1 MSILITIFTTWSGV
15 SLVSSNLFPTKM
27 SCDMHDIYKLFRCF
41 IDIALGEESIPAKS
55 SKPASSNQEI
65 PTTPSYP
72 DWSNSMQAYYGAG
85 ATPPPFFASTV
96 ASPSPHPYLWGSQHP
111 LIPPYGTPVPYPAL
125 YTAAGVYAHP
135 NMALTP
141 NTAQANTEL
150 EGKVPDGKDRASAK
164 KAKGTSGGKAVESG
178 KAISD
183 SGNDC
188 ASQSAESGTDGS
200 SDASD
205 ENNNQQ
211 EYAANK
217 KRSFNQMLADAN
229 AQSNS
234 AEANIQT
241 SVPGKP
247 VVSTPATN
255 LNIGMDLW
263 NASPAAAGATKMT
276 LNPSGA
282 SSGAVPAGMSEQWT
296 QDERELKRQKRKQ
309 SNRESARRSRLRKQA
324 ECEELQARVDNLNND
339 NRNLRDELQSL
350 SEDCNKLKSENDS
363 IKEELT
369 RLYGPEAVA
378 NLEQTNPVSDPK
390 SHGGEGNS

>member
-1 MSILITIFTTWSGV
+1 MGT
-15 SLVSSNLFPTKM
+15 
-27 SCDMHDIYKLFRCF
+27 R
-41 IDIALGEESIPAKS
+41 EESTPAKP

-65 PTTPSYP
+65 PATPSYP
-72 DWSNSMQAYYGAG
+72 DWSNSVQAYYGAG
-85 ATPPPFFASTV
+85 ATPPPFYASTV
-96 ASPSPHPYLWGSQHP
+96 ASPTPHPYIWGSQHP

-125 YTAAGVYAHP
+125 YPAGGVYAHP
-135 NMALTP
+135 NMAPTP
-141 NTAQANTEL
+141 NSAPANTEL
-150 EGKVPDGKDRASAK
+150 EGKVPDGKDHASAK
-164 KAKGTSGGKAVESG
+164 KAKGTSGGKAGESG

-183 SGNDC
+183 SGNDG

-200 SDASD
+200 SDSSD
-205 ENNNQQ
+205 ENTNQQ
-211 EYAANK
+211 ENAANK
-217 KRSFNQMLADAN
+217 KGSFNQMLADAN

-234 AEANIQT
+234 AGANIQT

-247 VVSTPATN
+247 VGSMPATN

-263 NASPAAAGATKMT
+263 NASPDASGTTKMRP
-276 LNPSGA
+276 NPSGA
-282 SSGAVPAGMSEQWT
+282 SSGIVPAGMPEQWI

-324 ECEELQARVDNLNND
+324 ECEELQVRVENLSND
-339 NRNLRDELQSL
+339 NCNLRDELQSL
-350 SEDCNKLKSENDS
+350 SEECNKLKSENDF

-390 SHGGEGNS
+390 SHGGEGDS